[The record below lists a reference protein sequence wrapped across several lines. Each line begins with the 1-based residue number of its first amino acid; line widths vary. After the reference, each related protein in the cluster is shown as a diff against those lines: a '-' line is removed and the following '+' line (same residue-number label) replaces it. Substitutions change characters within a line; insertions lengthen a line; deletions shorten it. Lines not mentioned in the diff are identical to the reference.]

1 MATFHFAAG
10 KKEKISKGDIVGF
23 LTQKGKLAADEI
35 GLIEIKDHY
44 SYVAVTRDK
53 AHETLTRLKKDKREK
68 SKDFFRVLKSTFYFP
83 STIFSNACHKLSDGT
98 GAVTLTSSFETGW
111 TNSI

>member
-1 MATFHFAAG
+1 M
-10 KKEKISKGDIVGF
+10 GF

-53 AHETLTRLKKDKREK
+53 AHETLARLKNEK
-68 SKDFFRVLKSTFYFP
+68 IKGK
-83 STIFSNACHKLSDGT
+83 K
-98 GAVTLTSSFETGW
+98 
-111 TNSI
+111 

>member
-1 MATFHFAAG
+1 MATISCAAG
-10 KKEKISKGDIVGF
+10 KKEKISKGEIVGF

-53 AHETLTRLKKDKREK
+53 AHETLTRLKNEK
-68 SKDFFRVLKSTFYFP
+68 IKGKKVK
-83 STIFSNACHKLSDGT
+83 I
-98 GAVTLTSSFETGW
+98 SFGY
-111 TNSI
+111 

>member
-1 MATFHFAAG
+1 MHAEGEAFIILGPTEQMPEYATEATDFRIDPKADFLQTPPMATFHFAAG

-53 AHETLTRLKKDKREK
+53 AHETLTRLKTKR
-68 SKDFFRVLKSTFYFP
+68 
-83 STIFSNACHKLSDGT
+83 
-98 GAVTLTSSFETGW
+98 
-111 TNSI
+111 

>member
-1 MATFHFAAG
+1 M
-10 KKEKISKGDIVGF
+10 GF

-53 AHETLTRLKKDKREK
+53 AHETLTRLKNEKIKGK

-98 GAVTLTSSFETGW
+98 GAVTLTSSFETG
-111 TNSI
+111 

>member
-1 MATFHFAAG
+1 M
-10 KKEKISKGDIVGF
+10 GF

-53 AHETLTRLKKDKREK
+53 AHETLTRLKNEKIKGKK

-83 STIFSNACHKLSDGT
+83 STIFFERLPQIIGRT